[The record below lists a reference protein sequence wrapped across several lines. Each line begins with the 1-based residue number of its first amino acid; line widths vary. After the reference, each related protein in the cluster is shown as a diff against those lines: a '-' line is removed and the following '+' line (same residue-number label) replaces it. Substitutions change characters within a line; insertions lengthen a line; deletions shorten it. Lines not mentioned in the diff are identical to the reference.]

1 MSSDT
6 FSHNHLWKNEKKNQK
21 ENKQTGSLQVWCHWP
36 KAIKRLNL
44 TTDFSSKYDN
54 YKMF

>member
-6 FSHNHLWKNEKKNQK
+6 FSHNHLWKNEKNQK

-44 TTDFSSKYDN
+44 TRL
-54 YKMF
+54 